1 MKKLLSILLSAVLC
15 ASVIVTNP
23 EAIDLSD
30 VDAGNT
36 PGIEIDF
43 CEGEETSS
51 SEVEPCDDSWPPPGE
66 RI

>member
-15 ASVIVTNP
+15 ASVILTDPN
-23 EAIDLSD
+23 AIDLPD

-43 CEGEETSS
+43 GEGEEAGEG
-51 SEVEPCDDSWPPPGE
+51 EVAPCDEKFPPLGDV
-66 RI
+66 I